1 MAQYLNKNL
10 YSDLPFFF
18 TRNEFTDD
26 INLKK
31 DANAIAYSLQN
42 IVLTRIGERPFD
54 NNFGTIIYDILFE
67 NIDNNDVRL
76 TKYKI
81 DIINS
86 ITKYEPRVMVS
97 SVNFNQDTSDPRLVL
112 VTIDYIVLHTN
123 SKKTL
128 VVGMERTR

>member
-18 TRNEFTDD
+18 TKNEFTDD

-31 DANAIAYSLQN
+31 DGNAITYSLQN
-42 IVLTRIGERPFD
+42 IVLTRLGERPFD
-54 NNFGTIIYDILFE
+54 NEFGTSINDILFE
-67 NIDNNDVRL
+67 NVDNDDVRL
-76 TKYKI
+76 TRYKI
-81 DIINS
+81 EIINS
-86 ITKYEPRVMVS
+86 VTKYEPRVMVS
-97 SVNFNQDTSDPRLVL
+97 SVDFKQDTSDPRLVL
-112 VTIDYIVLHTN
+112 VTIDYTVLHTN

>member
-10 YSDLPFFF
+10 YADLPFFF

-26 INLKK
+26 ISLKK
-31 DANAIAYSLQN
+31 DGNAIAYSLQN

-54 NNFGTIIYDILFE
+54 NDFGTSIYDVLFE
-67 NIDNNDVRL
+67 NIDNDDVRL
-76 TKYKI
+76 TRYKI
-81 DIINS
+81 DIINT
-86 ITKYEPRVMVS
+86 ITTYEPRVIAN
-97 SVNFNQDTSDPRLVL
+97 SVDFRQDTSDPRLVL
-112 VTIDYIVLHTN
+112 VSIDYTVLHTN

>member
-31 DANAIAYSLQN
+31 DGNAITYSLQN
-42 IVLTRIGERPFD
+42 IVLTRLGERPFD
-54 NNFGTIIYDILFE
+54 NEFGTSINDILFE
-67 NIDNNDVRL
+67 NVDNDDVRL
-76 TKYKI
+76 TRYKI
-81 DIINS
+81 EIINS
-86 ITKYEPRVMVS
+86 VTKYEPRVMVS
-97 SVNFNQDTSDPRLVL
+97 SVDFKQDTSDPRLVL
-112 VTIDYIVLHTN
+112 VTIDYTVLHTN